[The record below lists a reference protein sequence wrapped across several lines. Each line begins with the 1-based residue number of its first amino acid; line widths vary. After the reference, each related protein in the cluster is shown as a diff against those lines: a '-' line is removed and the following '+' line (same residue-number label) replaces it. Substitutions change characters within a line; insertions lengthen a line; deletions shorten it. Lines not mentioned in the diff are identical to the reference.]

1 VTSRF
6 TVGWRLVDVEDGV
19 TLMASFLALGP
30 GEDTGGREMPHRSA
44 DTADILAG
52 WFVAAVLLL
61 LLGVF

>member
-1 VTSRF
+1 
-6 TVGWRLVDVEDGV
+6 
-19 TLMASFLALGP
+19 MASFLGLGP
-30 GEDTGGREMPHRSA
+30 GQVSGEREMPARSA